1 MLRTVG
7 GVQTSGPPGRRLRG
21 PLRHLVKEVGAFGI
35 VGSLCFLI
43 DIGGF
48 QLLYAHVGTGAVT
61 AKLLSTLVSMT
72 VAYVAHRYWSFSHRA
87 RTGVGREYLVF
98 ALVNGATLLLSLAV
112 VAAVRYPL
120 GQDGTLVLQ
129 LANVGSIAVGTVI
142 RFLSYRRWVFV
153 APDDPAA
160 RDPRF
165 TAGPAPARSG
175 SARSGSARSG
185 SARSGSDEPA
195 RRTADHH
202 AA

>member
-1 MLRTVG
+1 MQR
-7 GVQTSGPPGRRLRG
+7 
-21 PLRHLVKEVGAFGI
+21 LVKELGAFGV
-35 VGSLCFLI
+35 VGSLCFLL
-43 DIGGF
+43 DVGGF

-87 RTGVGREYLVF
+87 RTGVRREYLVF

-112 VAAVRYPL
+112 VAFVRYPL

-153 APDDPAA
+153 APGDPAA
-160 RDPRF
+160 RDARF
-165 TAGPAPARSG
+165 APGSPEPAVSGAGAGPQHR
-175 SARSGSARSG
+175 
-185 SARSGSDEPA
+185 
-195 RRTADHH
+195 